1 MHNCSTQYRF
11 VHFYLK
17 TVSVTTRALADATMS
32 KARLPRNR
40 MPVMAV
46 PLMKVM
52 AASCLGLEKESV
64 LGREISET
72 FSPCVWVRQDV
83 CV

>member
-1 MHNCSTQYRF
+1 MHNGFTQYSGSIALYIF
-11 VHFYLK
+11 IFK
-17 TVSVTTRALADATMS
+17 TVSVTTRASADATMS

-52 AASCLGLEKESV
+52 AASCLGLEKESAS
-64 LGREISET
+64 GTGMS
-72 FSPCVWVRQDV
+72 S
-83 CV
+83 